1 MVGIATPRLTWG
13 MVESWYPTKMYQI
26 QRLRTTAE
34 PNLTLARDQLATL
47 AQTSVIDI
55 DQRVIGAVGVGPV
68 FGMVKK

>member
-1 MVGIATPRLTWG
+1 
-13 MVESWYPTKMYQI
+13 MYQI

-47 AQTSVIDI
+47 AQTSVIGI